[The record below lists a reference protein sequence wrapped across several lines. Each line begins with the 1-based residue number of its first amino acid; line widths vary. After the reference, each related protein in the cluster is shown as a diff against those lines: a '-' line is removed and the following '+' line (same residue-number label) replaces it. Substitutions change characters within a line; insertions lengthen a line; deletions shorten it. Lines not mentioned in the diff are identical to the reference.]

1 MNRHIVITVS
11 PELFNTFLSLT
22 AEPPINYPRHEREV
36 AAKIIDTADGVIAAD
51 DGKRM
56 RE

>member
-1 MNRHIVITVS
+1 MIRHIIITVS
-11 PELFNTFLSLT
+11 PEMFNTYISLT

-36 AAKIIDTADGVIAAD
+36 AAKIIGIADGVTAAD
-51 DGKRM
+51 NSKRV

>member
-22 AEPPINYPRHEREV
+22 AEPPINYPRHERQV
-36 AAKIIDTADGVIAAD
+36 AAKIFDAADGVIAANN
-51 DGKRM
+51 GKRLT
-56 RE
+56 E